1 MGGNEARARPG
12 ATIER
17 RERPA
22 RGCTVASGPSTE
34 RTRLAAGCGGHP
46 VSCGGLARDGGM
58 ELRIGGRSSSGV
70 GISGVGA
77 RPRVGRRRRPL
88 SAASAMVAAPSTSS
102 HTVGGPSARHV
113 LALTAKQRETRHAC
127 IILQD
132 LEWAGGRWG
141 VSQRTNG
148 LAAVLARSWKVR
160 LQFLQ
165 WRRAAPECA
174 GRVGTTPA
182 KSCGKKRPPNRHDA
196 GWRVA
201 AARRA
206 PLEGLPEGGPGDV
219 RHVPTRCA
227 ARGRR
232 RRARRRPAV

>member
-1 MGGNEARARPG
+1 MPQSSVGRG
-12 ATIER
+12 
-17 RERPA
+17 RPA
-22 RGCTVASGPSTE
+22 VAPSPPVPAPSARGWPPAAAAIRCRAVASRATAEWSCA
-34 RTRLAAGCGGHP
+34 LAAGAAVASASAASVLC
-46 VSCGGLARDGGM
+46 
-58 ELRIGGRSSSGV
+58 
-70 GISGVGA
+70 
-77 RPRVGRRRRPL
+77 PRVGRRRRPL
-88 SAASAMVAAPSTSS
+88 PAASAMVAAPSTSS

-132 LEWAGGRWG
+132 LEWVGGRWG
-141 VSQRTNG
+141 VSQRTTG

-232 RRARRRPAV
+232 RRARRRSEN